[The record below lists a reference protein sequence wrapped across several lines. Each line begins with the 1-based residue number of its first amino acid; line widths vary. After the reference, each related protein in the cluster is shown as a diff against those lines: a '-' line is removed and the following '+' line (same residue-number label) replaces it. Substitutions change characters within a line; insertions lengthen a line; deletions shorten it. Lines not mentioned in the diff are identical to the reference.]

1 MKLKRPKSKQPIPEH
16 AKKVFEGIIFD
27 VYQWEQKLFD
37 GNKTTFEKLKRPDTA
52 DIIAVTEQ
60 KEIVITKQKFPGRKE
75 FIGLP
80 GGRIDENEKPV
91 VAAKREL
98 LEETGYV
105 ASEINL
111 WYAYRPME
119 KIDWVIYIFI
129 AKGCK
134 GNENPNPDPGERIK
148 IKTVTVDEFIHIAT
162 NDDFRDVELT
172 QKLIKM
178 KLNQEIDKFK
188 RLLL

>member
-1 MKLKRPKSKQPIPEH
+1 MEIKRPKSKQPIPEH
-16 AKKVFEGIIFD
+16 AKKVFEGVIFD
-27 VYQWEQKLFD
+27 VYQWEQEQFD
-37 GNKTTFEKLKRPDTA
+37 GSKATFEKLKRPDTA
-52 DIIAVTEQ
+52 DVIAVTEQ
-60 KEIVITKQKFPGRKE
+60 KEVVLTKQKFPGRKE

-80 GGRIDENEKPV
+80 GGRIDDNEKPI

-134 GNENPNPDPGERIK
+134 RNEKPNPDPGEK
-148 IKTVTVDEFIHIAT
+148 IMIETVTIDEFIEMAT
-162 NDDFRDVELT
+162 SDNFRDVELT

-178 KLNQEIDKFK
+178 KLDHKINKFK
-188 RLLL
+188 RLLK